1 MVRPPVQPLP
11 EALPFE
17 ELSFEQFEGFCRQL
31 VDSLPWISSRDEP
44 LRAFVYGTQGDAQL
58 GIDVFARD
66 RDGKLWVF
74 QCKRHKD
81 FTPARVHQ
89 VVEKATYPADHYVL
103 LLGSTATARVRDAV
117 GQHPGWELWDARDLS
132 LTVIH
137 KLPRQE
143 ARSILDR
150 FFGPAWADLLTPAER
165 CRSGSRPAAFNL
177 PAGTP
182 FFTGRDALLEQ
193 LRSQLAAEAVPH
205 PVALHGLGGIGKTQ
219 LALEYVSR
227 HGGAHEQV
235 FWVNGASRET
245 LIADYVSLAGWL
257 ELPVRDEADEWVI
270 VEAVRR
276 WLVDHA
282 HWLLILDNADDPGLV
297 ADLVPVS
304 KAGRL
309 LLTSRGRV
317 FDRFGDTVP
326 IEVGG
331 FPPDEARRFMLK
343 RVQRENI
350 PGAEVKAL
358 DDLIQEVRGLP
369 LALEQAGAYILRA
382 NCNIESYLTSF
393 RARRLE
399 LLERTPPAA
408 GDYNHSV
415 RTTWSLN
422 FERVEA
428 RSPASADIMK
438 VSAFLAPDGIPDE
451 LLIEG
456 REELGERLNA
466 VLESVSTDPLAYD
479 EVLTPL
485 ADYSLIRR
493 NPSERTFDVHRL
505 VQDVVRLGLDDRE
518 ERVWAEAAV
527 CAGVSAEPQL
537 ASPAWGRWD
546 QFFPHLLSA
555 MDHGIRLGIAVRELG
570 TALNDCGIYLHDR
583 ARFTEAEAM
592 YTRALEV
599 RERVMGTSHRD
610 VAQTLVNFARL
621 NLDTGALTGVEEKLE
636 RALTIFRTEEEH
648 SAVAH
653 TLLALAS
660 LYHDRGNYVQAE
672 LEARRALEIREK
684 ADDVP
689 AWQIAT
695 ALGNIGTYCL
705 DQGNFTQAEEAQL
718 RAIKILE
725 SFADEYPELLSDQI
739 SNLGVIY
746 SELGR
751 YEEAEAAH
759 LRGLALD
766 EGVLGEDHPNLA
778 ITLNNLGVVY
788 WKMDRPADAARTLER
803 ALAIE
808 EQHFGPNNL
817 RLVTTYNNLGLVADD
832 QERYAEAERYYKR
845 AIEIREE
852 VFGPDHVELSTP
864 LSNLGEV
871 YRTQERFSDAEP
883 LYQRAL
889 QLLEQTHGP
898 EHIELATTLNNLA
911 LLYWDSDRGEEAEK
925 THRKALAIREQAL
938 GPDHTDVAQS
948 LSNLAECLR
957 SQKRQA
963 EALPLLERAFL
974 IEERAFGPSHH
985 SLATTLTNLG
995 SLYCELGQPQKG
1007 EETLRRALVIR
1018 EQKYGRGHEEV
1029 LDVIEKLADCAQARG
1044 DFEEAERLHR
1054 DGVQRAER
1062 YRGPETLDAAFAL
1075 TGLVRLLVLLGRVA
1089 EAEPLSARALAIWE
1103 SVLDPNHPA
1112 VARALRRYASVLR
1125 LMERADD
1132 AAIVESRA
1140 DAIDAALAKPR
1151 IP

>member
-1 MVRPPVQPLP
+1 MVIRPPVQPLP
-11 EALPFE
+11 EVLPFE

-31 VDSLPWISSRDEP
+31 VDSLPWISSREEP
-44 LRAFVYGTQGDAQL
+44 LRAFVYGTQGDPQR

-66 RDGKLWVF
+66 RAGKLWVF

-103 LLGSTATARVRDAV
+103 LLGSTATSRVRDAV

-143 ARSILDR
+143 VRSILHR
-150 FFGPAWADLLTPAER
+150 FFGPSWADLLTPAER
-165 CRSGSRPAAFNL
+165 SRSGSQPAAFNL

-193 LRSQLAAEAVPH
+193 LRSQLAVEAVAH

-227 HGGAHEQV
+227 HGSAHEQV

-245 LIADYVSLAGWL
+245 LVADYVSLADWL

-276 WLVDHA
+276 WLVDHPN
-282 HWLLILDNADDPGLV
+282 WLLVLDNADDPGLI
-297 ADLVPVS
+297 ADLVPVPTG
-304 KAGRL
+304 GRL

-317 FDRFGDTVP
+317 FDRFGDTIP

-331 FPPDEARRFMLK
+331 LPPDEARRFMLK
-343 RVQRENI
+343 RIKRENI
-350 PGAEVKAL
+350 PGTEVKAL
-358 DDLIQEVRGLP
+358 DELIEEVRGLP

-382 NCNIESYLTSF
+382 NCNILSYLTSF

-422 FERVEA
+422 IERVDA
-428 RSPASADIMK
+428 RSPASTDIMR

-466 VLESVSTDPLAYD
+466 VLESVGTDPLAYD
-479 EVLTPL
+479 EVLAPL

-493 NPSERTFDVHRL
+493 NPSARTFDVHRL

-537 ASPAWGRWD
+537 ASSAWGRWD

-555 MDHGIRLGIAVRELG
+555 IDHGLRLGISVRELG

-599 RERVMGTSHRD
+599 RERMMGISHRD
-610 VAQTLVNFARL
+610 VAQTLVNFAL
-621 NLDTGALTGVEEKLE
+621 LDLATGALAGVEEKLE
-636 RALTIFRTEEEH
+636 RALTIFRREEEH

-660 LYHDRGNYVQAE
+660 LHHDRGNYAQAE
-672 LEARRALEIREK
+672 REARRALEIWEK
-684 ADDVP
+684 VDDVP
-689 AWQIAT
+689 AWQIAI
-695 ALGNIGTYCL
+695 ALGNIGRYCL
-705 DQGNFTQAEEAQL
+705 AQGNFAQAEEAQL

-725 SFADEYPELLSDQI
+725 AFADEYPELLGTQI

-746 SELGR
+746 SDQGR
-751 YEEAEAAH
+751 YEKAEAAH
-759 LRGLALD
+759 LRVIALN
-766 EGVLGEDHPNLA
+766 EGVLGEDHPDLA
-778 ITLNNLGVVY
+778 TTLNNLAVVY
-788 WKMDRPADAARTLER
+788 WKMDRLADAARALER
-803 ALAIE
+803 TLAIE
-808 EQHFGPNNL
+808 EQHFGSNHL
-817 RLVTTYNNLGLVADD
+817 RLATTYNNLGLLADD
-832 QERYAEAERYYKR
+832 QERFAEAERYYKR
-845 AIEIREE
+845 AIAIREE
-852 VFGPDHVELSTP
+852 VFGSDHVELSIP
-864 LSNLGEV
+864 LNNLGEV
-871 YRTQERFSDAEP
+871 YRTQERLHEAEQ
-883 LYQRAL
+883 LYLRSL
-889 QLLEQTHGP
+889 KLVEKTHGP

-911 LLYWDSDRGEEAEK
+911 LVYGETNRYEEEESI
-925 THRKALAIREQAL
+925 HRRALAIREQAL

-948 LSNLAECLR
+948 LKNLAECLR
-957 SQKRQA
+957 NQNRQA
-963 EALPLLERAFL
+963 EALPFLERAL
-974 IEERAFGPSHH
+974 SIEELAFGSSHH
-985 SLATTLTNLG
+985 SLATTLNNLG
-995 SLYCELGQPQKG
+995 SLYCELGRHHKG
-1007 EETLRRALVIR
+1007 EEMLQRAFVVR
-1018 EQKYGRGHEEV
+1018 EQKYGRGHALVREV
-1029 LDVIEKLADCAQARG
+1029 IFNLADCAEGRG
-1044 DFEEAERLHR
+1044 DTDAAERLYR
-1054 DGVQRAER
+1054 EMVQRAER
-1062 YRGPETLDAAFAL
+1062 HRGTETLDAAHAL
-1075 TGLVRLLVLLGRVA
+1075 TGLARLLHRVGRHA
-1089 EAEPLSARALAIWE
+1089 EAEPLFARSLTIRE
-1103 SVLDPNHPA
+1103 SILGPSHPA
-1112 VARALRRYASVLR
+1112 VARALRRYASVLHR
-1125 LMERADD
+1125 IGRADEAAEMEQRADSID
-1132 AAIVESRA
+1132 ASAVESR
-1140 DAIDAALAKPR
+1140 
-1151 IP
+1151 